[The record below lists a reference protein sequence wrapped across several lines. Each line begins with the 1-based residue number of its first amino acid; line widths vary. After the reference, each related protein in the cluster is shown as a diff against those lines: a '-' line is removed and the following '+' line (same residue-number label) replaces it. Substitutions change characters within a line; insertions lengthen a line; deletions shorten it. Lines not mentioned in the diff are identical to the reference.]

1 MAEARTLW
9 PFAFVVALFGCAGSN
24 GLTMSPTRHLSAAA
38 STPVAAIPP
47 TIGGLPPLPRP
58 RPVPK
63 TETYSVVVH
72 KLPLAEL
79 LFALGRDAKINVDV
93 HPDVAGVITLNA
105 INQTL
110 PQIMDRVSRQADIR
124 WTLADG
130 VLAVMPDTPYLK
142 TYAIDYMNVS
152 RNVKS
157 AVNILN
163 SVTSVGGNSTTSNT
177 GATLTSSGGS
187 DGGNTSSTQLEMASD
202 HQFWRRLEGNLR
214 ILLGIADGGAAA
226 VPGVAQQTVTQVAT
240 SAAATPQLAQ
250 QLALIEKNLAQAG
263 KAQAETT
270 ALLAKITQPVAP
282 VGSPL
287 TAANQVMV
295 HPETGMVTVRASH
308 KDQLRVAEMLAAV
321 QASASRQV
329 LIEATIV
336 EVALS
341 NQYQAGVDWSRVATN
356 GVNFAVQNIGTA
368 LAQAPFT
375 AVSYSNP
382 NHGFDMTVK
391 MLEQFG
397 RTRVL
402 SSPKII
408 ALNNQ
413 TALMKVVE
421 EQVYFT
427 ITQQTNQNDSQT
439 VTNLTST
446 LNTVPVGL
454 VMQVTPQVAEDNTIS
469 LNVRPTI
476 TNISGYVA
484 DPAVALLAA
493 QAKVSLQSLV
503 PVLQVREFDSTL
515 KVPSGQIA
523 VLGGLI
529 QDALDTDR
537 SGIPGV
543 SRIPVAGDLF
553 SYRDDKVR
561 KIELVVFLRPVAVKN
576 ASVDGDLSGLKS
588 YLPGGDFFDQPQ
600 DQNLS
605 AFQGGLTSLPGR
617 VVQ

>member
-1 MAEARTLW
+1 MLEARRGLWWGLLATLS
-9 PFAFVVALFGCAGSN
+9 GCAGN
-24 GLTMSPTRHLSAAA
+24 TGLTMAPERHLSVPA
-38 STPVAAIPP
+38 TPPSAAIPP
-47 TIGGLPPLPRP
+47 TISGLPPLPRP
-58 RPVPK
+58 RPAQK
-63 TETYSVVVH
+63 TEVYSVVVH

-93 HPDVAGVITLNA
+93 SPDVSGVITLNA

-110 PQIMDRVSRQADIR
+110 PQIMARVARQADIR
-124 WTLADG
+124 WTLDGG
-130 VLAVMPDTPYLK
+130 VLSVTPDTPYLK

-152 RNVKS
+152 RTVKS
-157 AVNILN
+157 SVNILN
-163 SVTSVGGNSTTSNT
+163 SVSSVSGNSTTSNGT
-177 GATLTSSGGS
+177 TTTQSSAG
-187 DGGNTSSTQLEMASD
+187 DGGNTSSTQLEMASE
-202 HQFWRRLEGNLR
+202 HQFWRRLEGNLKV
-214 ILLGIADGGAAA
+214 LLGITDAAA
-226 VPGVAQQTVTQVAT
+226 NVPSPAQQAVTQLAL
-240 SAAATPQLAQ
+240 SAPTTPQLAQ
-250 QLALIEKNLAQAG
+250 QLAQIEKSLAQAG
-263 KAQAETT
+263 KAQAET
-270 ALLAKITQPVAP
+270 ANLQARTQPP
-282 VGSPL
+282 VTTNPPATIG
-287 TAANQVMV
+287 NQVIV

-308 KDQLRVAEMLAAV
+308 KDQQRVAEMLAAV

-341 NQYQAGVDWSRVATN
+341 NEYQAGVDWSRVATN

-391 MLEQFG
+391 LLEQFG

-427 ITQQTNQNDSQT
+427 ISQQTNQNDSQT

-493 QAKVSLQSLV
+493 QSKVSLQSLV

-529 QDALDTDR
+529 QDALDAHR

-543 SRIPVAGDLF
+543 GRVPVVGDLF

-561 KIELVVFLRPVAVKN
+561 KIELVVFLRPVTVRN
-576 ASVDGDLSGLKS
+576 ASVDGDLAGLKG
-588 YLPGGDFFDQPQ
+588 YLPANDFFESPQ
-600 DQNLS
+600 DQTLS
-605 AFQGGLTSLPGR
+605 AYQGGLTPMPVR
-617 VVQ
+617 DER

>member
-1 MAEARTLW
+1 MLDPRPFW
-9 PFAFVVALFGCAGSN
+9 PLFAALLGGCAGN
-24 GLTMSPTRHLSAAA
+24 AGLTIPPARHLAAA
-38 STPVAAIPP
+38 SAPAAAIPP
-47 TIGGLPPLPRP
+47 TVNGLPPLPRP
-58 RPVPK
+58 RPAPR
-63 TETYSVVVH
+63 TETFSVVVH
-72 KLPLAEL
+72 RLPLAEL
-79 LFALGRDAKINVDV
+79 LFALGRDARVNVDV
-93 HPDVAGVITLNA
+93 HPDAAGVITLNA

-110 PQIMDRVSRQADIR
+110 PQIMDRVARQADIR

-130 VLAVMPDTPYLK
+130 VLTVMPDAPYLK
-142 TYAIDYMNVS
+142 TYSLDYMNVS

-157 AVNILN
+157 AVNVLN
-163 SVTSVGGNSTTSNT
+163 SVSSVG
-177 GATLTSSGGS
+177 SSGSASGGAAPAPS
-187 DGGNTSSTQLEMASD
+187 SAGDYGNTSSTQLEMASE
-202 HQFWRRLEGNLR
+202 HQFWRRLENNLKVM
-214 ILLGIADGGAAA
+214 LGITDGAS
-226 VPGVAQQTVTQVAT
+226 PSVAQQAAAQVAMA
-240 SAAATPQLAQ
+240 SPVTPQTVQQLAQ
-250 QLALIEKNLAQAG
+250 IEKTLAQAG
-263 KAQAETT
+263 KAQAETG
-270 ALLAKITQPVAP
+270 ALLARTVPVAP
-282 VGSPL
+282 PPAPV
-287 TAANQVMV
+287 ANQVIV
-295 HPETGMVTVRASH
+295 HPETGTITVRAAH

-341 NQYQAGVDWSRVATN
+341 NEYQAGVDWSRIATN
-356 GVNFAVQNIGTA
+356 GVNFAVQNIGAA

-382 NHGFDMTVK
+382 NHGFDVTVK

-454 VMQVTPQVAEDNTIS
+454 VMQVTPQIAEDSTIS

-493 QAKVSLQSLV
+493 QARVSLQSLV

-529 QDALDTDR
+529 QDLLDTHR
-537 SGIPGV
+537 SGVPGV
-543 SRIPVAGDLF
+543 SRVPLAGDLF
-553 SYRDDKVR
+553 SFRDDKVR
-561 KIELVVFLRPVAVKN
+561 KIELVVFLRPMVVRN
-576 ASVDGDLSGLKS
+576 ASVDGDLSGLKG
-588 YLPGGDFFDQPQ
+588 YLPGADFFDKPQ
-600 DQNLS
+600 DQDLS
-605 AFQGGLTSLPGR
+605 AFQGGLTASPNRGTR
-617 VVQ
+617 

>member
-1 MAEARTLW
+1 MLEARCLPW
-9 PFAFVVALFGCAGSN
+9 CVLLAALTGCAGN
-24 GLTMSPTRHLSAAA
+24 AGLTMAPSRHLSAPA
-38 STPVAAIPP
+38 SPSPAAIPP
-47 TIGGLPPLPRP
+47 TVGGLPPLPKP
-58 RPVPK
+58 RPAPK

-79 LFALGRDAKINVDV
+79 LFALGRDARINVDV
-93 HPDVAGVITLNA
+93 HPDVSGVITLNA

-110 PQIMDRVSRQADIR
+110 PQIMARVARQADIR
-124 WTLADG
+124 WTLDNG
-130 VLAVMPDTPYLK
+130 VLSVMPDTPYVK

-152 RNVKS
+152 RTVKS
-157 AVNILN
+157 TVNILN
-163 SVTSVGGNSTTSNT
+163 SVSSVGGNSTTSNGT
-177 GATLTSSGGS
+177 TTTQSPAG
-187 DGGNTSSTQLEMASD
+187 DGGNTSSTQLEMASE
-202 HQFWRRLEGNLR
+202 HQFWRRLEGNLKL
-214 ILLGIADGGAAA
+214 LLGIAETGTTA
-226 VPGVAQQTVTQVAT
+226 PSPAQQAVTQLALN
-240 SAAATPQLAQ
+240 APATPQLVQ
-250 QLALIEKNLAQAG
+250 QLAQIEKSLAQAG
-263 KAQAETT
+263 KAQAETATLQAKT
-270 ALLAKITQPVAP
+270 AQPTVANP
-282 VGSPL
+282 PMAV
-287 TAANQVMV
+287 ANQVIV

-341 NQYQAGVDWSRVATN
+341 NEYQAGVDWSRIASN

-391 MLEQFG
+391 LLEQFG

-427 ITQQTNQNDSQT
+427 ISQQTNQNDSQT

-454 VMQVTPQVAEDNTIS
+454 VLQVTPQIAEDNTVS

-493 QAKVSLQSLV
+493 QSKVSLQSLV

-529 QDALDTDR
+529 QDALDAHR
-537 SGIPGV
+537 SGIPGIARV
-543 SRIPVAGDLF
+543 PVAGDLF

-561 KIELVVFLRPVAVKN
+561 KIELVVFLRPVTVHN
-576 ASVDGDLSGLKS
+576 ASVDGDLAGLKG
-588 YLPGGDFFDQPQ
+588 YLPTADFFESPQ

-605 AFQGGLTSLPGR
+605 AFRGGLTTLPDQGT
-617 VVQ
+617 Q

>member
-1 MAEARTLW
+1 MLDVKCW
-9 PFAFVVALFGCAGSN
+9 FLISLGALLSGCAGN
-24 GLTMSPTRHLSAAA
+24 AGLSVAASRHLSAPA
-38 STPVAAIPP
+38 SAPVAIPP
-47 TIGGLPPLPRP
+47 TISGLPPLPKP
-58 RPVPK
+58 RAAAK

-79 LFALGRDAKINVDV
+79 LFALGRDARINVDV
-93 HPDVAGVITLNA
+93 HPGVSGVITLNA

-110 PQIMDRVSRQADIR
+110 SQIMDRVSRQADIR
-124 WTLADG
+124 WTLEHG

-142 TYAIDYMNVS
+142 TYALDYMNVS

-157 AVNILN
+157 AVSILN
-163 SVTSVGGNSTTSNT
+163 SVSSVGGNSTTSSS
-177 GATLTSSGGS
+177 GATTSSSASGE
-187 DGGNTSSTQLEMASD
+187 GGNTSSTQLEMASE
-202 HQFWRRLEGNLR
+202 HQFWRRLESNLKV
-214 ILLGIADGGAAA
+214 LLGITDSGAAT
-226 VPGVAQQTVTQVAT
+226 PSLAQQAVAQVAT
-240 SAAATPQLAQ
+240 SSPTPQLAQ
-250 QLALIEKNLAQAG
+250 QLAQIEKTLAQTG

-270 ALLAKITQPVAP
+270 ALLARMAQPAPQAVAAP
-282 VGSPL
+282 VV
-287 TAANQVMV
+287 ANQVIV
-295 HPETGMVTVRASH
+295 HPETGMITVRASH
-308 KDQLRVAEMLAAV
+308 KDQLRVGEMLAAV

-341 NQYQAGVDWSRVATN
+341 NEYQAGVDWSRVATN
-356 GVNFAVQNIGTA
+356 GVNFAVQNIGAA

-454 VMQVTPQVAEDNTIS
+454 VMQVTPQIAEDNTIA

-476 TNISGYVA
+476 TNISGFVA

-529 QDALDTDR
+529 QDSLDANR

-561 KIELVVFLRPVAVKN
+561 KIELVIFLRPMVVKN
-576 ASVDGDLSGLKS
+576 ASVDGDFSGFKD
-588 YLPGGDFFDQPQ
+588 YLPGQDFFDKPQ
-600 DQNLS
+600 DQDLS
-605 AFQGGLTSLPGR
+605 AFQGGLTALPGKAPR
-617 VVQ
+617 